1 MPKKIDPQL
10 RARCVRLV
18 REHQQEYPT
27 LNAATAAVARQEGV
41 SRESV
46 RRWLAQAEVD
56 DGTRPGITSEES
68 AEVKR
73 LKAENR
79 RLREDNE
86 ILRRA
91 SNFLRG
97 GARPPQPMICA
108 FINEMRAEGYA
119 VESIL
124 RVLRQQ
130 GLQIAARTYRAWKKP
145 ARIAART
152 ITDALVEDKIRDVAW
167 TTNPVTGQV
176 QMTPEGLYGRRKWV
190 ALLRRQPGLAGTSR
204 GAVDRAMRALG
215 LEGVRR
221 VKKLRTTI
229 SDPDGKRAGDLL
241 NRDFTA
247 PAPNRV
253 WVTDF
258 TYVRTWAGF
267 VYVAF
272 VVDVFAQR
280 IVGWHTSSSM
290 RTDLVMTPLRIALW
304 QRDRD
309 GNPVSPGD
317 LIHHSDAGSQYT
329 SIRYTEHLDLEGI
342 APSIGTVG
350 DAFDNALMETING
363 LYKTECI
370 RTTVFHAGPFRTL
383 ADVEFATA
391 GWVDWYNNR
400 RLHGT
405 LGMLTPV
412 ESEAL
417 HYEAL
422 TREPEPAK

>member
-1 MPKKIDPQL
+1 MPKKIDAQL

-27 LNAATAAVARQEGV
+27 LTAAVTAVARQEGV
-41 SRESV
+41 SRESA
-46 RRWLAQAEVD
+46 RRWMAQADVD
-56 DGTRPGITSEES
+56 DGTRPGVTSEES

-73 LKAENR
+73 LKTENR

-86 ILRRA
+86 ILRKA

-97 GARPPQPMICA
+97 GARPPQPLILA
-108 FINEMRAEGYA
+108 FIDEMRAEGHA

-124 RVLRQQ
+124 AVLRQQ
-130 GLQIAARTYRAWKKP
+130 GLKIAARTYRAWKRP

-152 ITDALVEDKIRDVAW
+152 VTDALVEDKIRALAW
-167 TTNPVTGQV
+167 TFNEVTGLI

-190 ALLRRQPGLAGTSR
+190 ALLRRHNGLAGTSR
-204 GAVDRAMRALG
+204 GAVDRAMRTLG
-215 LEGVRR
+215 LEGVLRAKR
-221 VKKLRTTI
+221 LRTTI
-229 SDPDGKRAGDLL
+229 PGADGKRAGDLL

-247 PAPNRV
+247 AAPNRV

-272 VVDVFAQR
+272 VLDVFAQR
-280 IVGWHTSSSM
+280 IVGWHASSSM
-290 RTDLVMTPLRIALW
+290 KVDLVMTPLRIALW
-304 QRDRD
+304 QRERD
-309 GNPVSPGD
+309 GNPVSRGD

-329 SIRYTEHLDLEGI
+329 AIRYTEHLDLEGI

-350 DAFDNALMETING
+350 DAYDNALMESVNG

-370 RTTVFHAGPFRTL
+370 RTTVFHSGPFRTL
-383 ADVEFATA
+383 SDVEFATA

-405 LGMLTPV
+405 LGMITPV
-412 ESEAL
+412 EFETL